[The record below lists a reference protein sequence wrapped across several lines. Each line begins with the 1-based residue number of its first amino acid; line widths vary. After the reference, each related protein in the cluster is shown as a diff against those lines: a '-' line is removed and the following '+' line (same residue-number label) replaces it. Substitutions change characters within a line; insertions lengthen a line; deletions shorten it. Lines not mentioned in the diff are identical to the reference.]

1 MLRRVVEVLD
11 ADDALE
17 HGVGRRVL
25 RAVVDDARAVDQ
37 EHALGQRDVLPD
49 FRLPGHGRDVADFFR
64 AQRVDDR
71 GLADVWV
78 ADKAD
83 RDVLLVRAQAGEL
96 PEQAQER
103 PFAERV
109 GDRGVEGQRRV
120 VLGEHGEPL
129 AGYPGGDLKSFL
141 LFFLKLLGL
150 R

>member
-11 ADDALE
+11 ADDTLE
-17 HGVGRRVL
+17 HRVGRGVL
-25 RAVVDDARAVDQ
+25 RAVVDDPGAVNQ

-49 FRLPGHGRDVADFFR
+49 LGLPWDGPDVADLFG
-64 AQRVDDR
+64 AQRVDHGR
-71 GLADVWV
+71 LADVWV

-103 PFAERV
+103 ALPERV

-129 AGYPGGDLKSFL
+129 AGDPGGDLRGKKNFEE
-141 LFFLKLLGL
+141 